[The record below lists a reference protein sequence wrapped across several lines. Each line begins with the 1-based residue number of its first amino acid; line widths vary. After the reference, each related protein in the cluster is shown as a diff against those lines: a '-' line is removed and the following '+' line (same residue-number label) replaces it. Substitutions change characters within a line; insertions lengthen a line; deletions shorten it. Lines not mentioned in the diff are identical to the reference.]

1 MALRDW
7 LRGGR
12 PRSES
17 EARARVKAWAG
28 AILAESPGTAVTVNE
43 IVCRDP
49 GCPGTETVILI
60 MPPGRKTRAAKVA
73 KPVDEVTEGDVAD
86 ALAANVP
93 GPPPDTP
100 PACPIPHAVLGR
112 RFPGRE

>member
-1 MALRDW
+1 MSLRDW

-12 PRSES
+12 LKPES
-17 EARARVKAWAG
+17 AAIARVKAWAV
-28 AILAESPGTAVTVNE
+28 AILDNSGDTAVTVNE
-43 IVCRDP
+43 IVCLDP

-60 MPPGRKTRAAKVA
+60 MAPGRKTRAAKVV

-86 ALAANVP
+86 ALSANVP

-100 PACPIPHAVLGR
+100 PA
-112 RFPGRE
+112 